1 MAEQMDNSTPKA
13 TGEPTPAVAGGQPA
27 AAETPGQAPG
37 PIPYE
42 RFAEVNTQL
51 ADLKKWRAEQE
62 KAAAAAKKAADD
74 AEAKRLAENNEF
86 KTLAEQRAA
95 KLAELE
101 PLGERVKGLEAVIQ
115 GVYEAKL
122 KDLPEAARKA
132 VDALPGLSVEQ
143 KLAWLNENGAL
154 FQVAKP
160 TAPNINATDISAPGG
175 STVAKTEDQVELWRR
190 LGLNNAVRAAQGK

>member
-1 MAEQMDNSTPKA
+1 MAETTNAAGSEQQAAGQTAPTVNETQTP
-13 TGEPTPAVAGGQPA
+13 
-27 AAETPGQAPG
+27 APG

-42 RFAEVNTQL
+42 RFAEVNQQL
-51 ADLKKWRAEQE
+51 AEMKKWRAEQE
-62 KAAAAAKKAADD
+62 RAEAQRKKDVEA
-74 AEAKRLAENNEF
+74 AEAKRLVEQNEF

-132 VDALPGLSVEQ
+132 VEALPGLSVEQ
-143 KLAWLNENGAL
+143 KLGWLNENAGL
-154 FQVAKP
+154 FQILKP
-160 TAPNINATDISAPGG
+160 AAPNINAGDTSAARPEGQLG
-175 STVAKTEDQVELWRR
+175 EAEAAELAAIYGVSAKYLKR
-190 LGLNNAVRAAQGK
+190 G